1 MGQHLFLAAPCP
13 SCLNKGADVLFYP
26 EFCRSSRADPVAG
39 CGTAQYCSGVAL
51 GERTGHHG
59 RFAGRYLR
67 WFFLAY
73 SRIPGQRIYI
83 TLLNTLLALPTV
95 VIGLFVYMF
104 ISRRGVF
111 GSLGL
116 LYTQKAIIIGQFI
129 LIVPLI
135 TALTIAAISR
145 VDERYRNTAKTLGA
159 NAWQTALVVLREG
172 RFGIA
177 AAVISAFGRVISEIG
192 ISMMLGGNIKGYTRT
207 MTTAMALEY
216 DKGSFTLAIALGL
229 VLMALSLLVNI
240 LFQLVQG
247 RSRR

>member
-1 MGQHLFLAAPCP
+1 MSFFSQSFAAAMELIWRLDAELLNIVLVSLSVSGLATAAASLVGIP
-13 SCLNKGADVLFYP
+13 
-26 EFCRSSRADPVAG
+26 AG
-39 CGTAQYCSGVAL
+39 
-51 GERTGHHG
+51 
-59 RFAGRYLR
+59 
-67 WFFLAY
+67 FFLAY
-73 SRIPGQRIYI
+73 SRLPGQRIYI

-159 NAWQTALVVLREG
+159 NAWQTALVVLREA

-192 ISMMLGGNIKGYTRT
+192 TSMMLGGSIKGYTRT
-207 MTTAMALEY
+207 MTAAMALEY

-229 VLMALSLLVNI
+229 VLMTLSLLVNI
-240 LFQLVQG
+240 VFQLVQG
-247 RSRR
+247 RSRT